1 MFLVK
6 PFVIM
11 TREVPSCGTV
21 FGQASTGL
29 DIYIYIYTRL
39 YTYVLSKFPLLDDGF
54 G

>member
-29 DIYIYIYTRL
+29 DIYIYIYIHGYIR
-39 YTYVLSKFPLLDDGF
+39 TYCQSSLC
-54 G
+54 